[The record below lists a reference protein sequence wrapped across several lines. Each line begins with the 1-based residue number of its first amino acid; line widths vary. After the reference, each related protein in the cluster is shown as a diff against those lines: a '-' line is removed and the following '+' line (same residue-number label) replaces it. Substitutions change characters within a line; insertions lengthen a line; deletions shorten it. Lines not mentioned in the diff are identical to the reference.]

1 MGAQRDVVVTH
12 TTGYSHDVFLQ
23 SYSKIMVWEKK
34 KLWYNLKCKK
44 MDYKSPCAIIP
55 KTMGGNTLEPHG
67 CHTGNFNSSTG
78 HIFSR

>member
-1 MGAQRDVVVTH
+1 
-12 TTGYSHDVFLQ
+12 
-23 SYSKIMVWEKK
+23 
-34 KLWYNLKCKK
+34 

-55 KTMGGNTLEPHG
+55 KKMGGNTLEPHG